1 MCILS
6 AVVEPVASFL
16 PIGVAND
23 LHRSSVG
30 TQFVGDKHLSFNVN
44 ALRHVAFEH
53 LTLVIY
59 DPPKIVHLTV
69 NLHENLIEIP
79 LPVQVNVHLI
89 NARLAYLGRK
99 HRTKSISV
107 KQIVWW
113 LMLIPRSCISSSKF

>member
-23 LHRSSVG
+23 LHRSAVG
-30 TQFVGDKHLSFNVN
+30 TQLVGDKRLSFNVN
-44 ALRHVAFEH
+44 APRHLAFEH

-69 NLHENLIEIP
+69 NLHENHIEIP
-79 LPVQVNVHLI
+79 LPVQVGVHL
-89 NARLAYLGRK
+89 N
-99 HRTKSISV
+99 
-107 KQIVWW
+107 W
-113 LMLIPRSCISSSKF
+113 